1 MAKDMQTEE
10 PSSHQPT
17 PQSSHQPTPQSSHH
31 PISLSSHQPN
41 PIESS
46 TVQLKVLIMNLCNN
60 HLTWRWMTM
69 LHHQEKLEEG
79 GSKVLYGTI
88 LIRLKLLMGRQG
100 LMQIQ
105 QNLRIWISKAQ
116 VKCMSRQK
124 ECKLTDDR

>member
-1 MAKDMQTEE
+1 MQTEE

-79 GSKVLYGTI
+79 GSKVLYGTN
-88 LIRLKLLMGRQG
+88 LLCQF
-100 LMQIQ
+100 QIDK
-105 QNLRIWISKAQ
+105 NVKAKFKTL
-116 VKCMSRQK
+116 VGKRNA
-124 ECKLTDDR
+124 